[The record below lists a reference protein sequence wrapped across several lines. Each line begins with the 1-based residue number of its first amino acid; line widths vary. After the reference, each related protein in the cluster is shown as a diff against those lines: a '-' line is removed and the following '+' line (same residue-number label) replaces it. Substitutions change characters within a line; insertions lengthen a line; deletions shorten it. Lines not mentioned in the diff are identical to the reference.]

1 MKKSTL
7 IILGS
12 IIALV
17 AAWMILLPGKTPWS
31 FLKSK
36 TPATVPGDVLAAPT
50 IKNGSLTPPA
60 STSGD
65 PAIFPLKVDVY
76 NYKKEVAEIQR
87 VMNVY
92 FNTDLVVD
100 GLFGPKTLA
109 ALKANGLAYGE
120 EITHQDYL
128 TLIEFTM

>member
-1 MKKSTL
+1 MGKRTL

-12 IIALV
+12 VIALV

-31 FLKSK
+31 ILKSQ
-36 TPATVPGDVLAAPT
+36 TPAPTPGDTLAAPA
-50 IKNGSLTPPA
+50 IKNPIVTRTAQGNP
-60 STSGD
+60 SG
-65 PAIFPLKVDVY
+65 FPLKVDVY

-87 VMNVY
+87 AMNVY

-109 ALKANGLAYGE
+109 ALKANGLTYGE
-120 EITHQDYL
+120 EVSYQDYL
-128 TLIEFTM
+128 TIIEFTM